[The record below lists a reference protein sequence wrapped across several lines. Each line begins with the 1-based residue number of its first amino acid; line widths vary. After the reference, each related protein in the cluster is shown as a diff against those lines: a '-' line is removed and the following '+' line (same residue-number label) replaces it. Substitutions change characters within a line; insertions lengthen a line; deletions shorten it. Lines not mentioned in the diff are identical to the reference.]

1 MNKLEQL
8 IQELCPHGVEYKKLG
23 EVCKIKNGQ
32 DYKKLKQGDIP
43 VYGSGGIMTYVDT
56 SIYDKPSVLIPRKGS
71 LKNIFYAE
79 NGFWNVDTIFYTE
92 INSVYYVE
100 KFFYYLIKQ
109 IDLEK
114 FNFAGGVPSLTQS
127 VLNKI
132 MLPVPPLEIQ
142 KEIVRILDMFTE
154 LEKELEKELEA
165 RKKQYEFYREQLFYF
180 NENVPFVLL
189 GDISQVTKLAGFEFS
204 SYVKYSDTGN
214 IIALRGLNI
223 KKGRLDLSNVKYID
237 NSKFEKLSRSKL
249 VVNDILFT
257 YVGTIGEV
265 AIIDYNNKYYLAP
278 NVALIRVSSS
288 KINQKFL
295 LYYFLSSFMK
305 KEILRF
311 LNTSSMKNLTME
323 NVRKFKIPLPPLEE
337 QERIVN
343 ILDRF
348 DALCNDLTCGLPAEI
363 EARRKQY
370 AYYRDKLLTFK
381 NIAEEV

>member
-71 LKNIFYAE
+71 LKNIFYVE

-132 MLPVPPLEIQ
+132 ILPIPPLEIQ
-142 KEIVRILDMFTE
+142 KEIVRILDTFTE

-165 RKKQYEFYREQLFYF
+165 RKKQYEFYREQLLSF
-180 NENVPFVLL
+180 NESIPVITLKDVCMNISSGGTPLKNKKEFYN
-189 GDISQVTKLAGFEFS
+189 GDIPWLRTQEVKFNEIYKTENFITELAIKNSFAKWIPANC
-204 SYVKYSDTGN
+204 V
-214 IIALRGLNI
+214 IIAISGATAGRSAINKIPLTTNQHCCNLEINSDLALYKFVYYWVAYNYENI
-223 KKGRLDLSNVKYID
+223 KNLGRGAREDLNV
-237 NSKFEKLSRSKL
+237 
-249 VVNDILFT
+249 
-257 YVGTIGEV
+257 G
-265 AIIDYNNKYYLAP
+265 II
-278 NVALIRVSSS
+278 S
-288 KINQKFL
+288 
-295 LYYFLSSFMK
+295 
-305 KEILRF
+305 
-311 LNTSSMKNLTME
+311 
-323 NVRKFKIPLPPLEE
+323 KFKIPLPPLEE

-363 EARRKQY
+363 EARKKQY

-381 NIAEEV
+381 NIFDKNIV

>member
-71 LKNIFYAE
+71 LKNIFYVE

-132 MLPVPPLEIQ
+132 MLPIPPLEIQ
-142 KEIVRILDMFTE
+142 KEIVRILDTFME

-165 RKKQYEFYREQLFYF
+165 RKKQYEFYREQLFTF
-180 NENVPFVLL
+180 
-189 GDISQVTKLAGFEFS
+189 DS
-204 SYVKYSDTGN
+204 SVN
-214 IIALRGLNI
+214 W
-223 KKGRLDLSNVKYID
+223 
-237 NSKFEKLSRSKL
+237 SKL
-249 VVNDILFT
+249 KELAVIGTGSSNTNEEVENGIYPF
-257 YVGTIGEV
+257 YVRSQDVRRKNSYEFDET
-265 AIIDYNNKYYLAP
+265 AIITAGDGVGVGKVFHYVEGKY
-278 NVALIRVSSS
+278 ALHQRAYRIFITSDKLFPKFFFHFMKNTFLSYITSSS
-288 KINQKFL
+288 FH
-295 LYYFLSSFMK
+295 SSV
-305 KEILRF
+305 
-311 LNTSSMKNLTME
+311 TSIRKPMLE
-323 NVRKFKIPLPPLEE
+323 NYLIPLPPLEE

-363 EARRKQY
+363 EARKKQY

-381 NIAEEV
+381 NISDKNIA